1 MRSIDIC
8 AKAKAIAASKNI
20 YVRGGNGQ
28 KLTQANKLRFTGTD
42 VFNNKRASI
51 IFSADEDTV
60 AYDEYGLLSAISGY
74 NCRNLG
80 EVMNL
85 CEDISKDFSTIIP
98 GEIVFMK
105 DRIGVFVGNGH
116 VVTCSNVGVGYTIID
131 GWVSHGKLPEVE
143 YVVKEETKD
152 AEREVERDVQSEEP
166 SEISTEEPT
175 KQETPEV
182 ETRRDTFRRRH

>member
-1 MRSIDIC
+1 MKSIDIC

-131 GWVSHGKLPEVE
+131 GWASHGKLPDVE

-152 AEREVERDVQSEEP
+152 AEREVERDIQSEES
-166 SEISTEEPT
+166 SEISTEEPE

>member
-105 DRIGVFVGNGH
+105 DRIGIFVGNGQ
-116 VVTCSNVGVGYTIID
+116 VVACSNVGVGYTIID

-152 AEREVERDVQSEEP
+152 AEREVERDIQSEEP
-166 SEISTEEPT
+166 SEVSAEEAK

>member
-116 VVTCSNVGVGYTIID
+116 VVTCSNVGVGYTIVD
-131 GWVSHGKLPEVE
+131 GWVSHGKLPDVE

-166 SEISTEEPT
+166 SEVSTEEPA

>member
-8 AKAKAIAASKNI
+8 AKAKAIAASKNL

-116 VVTCSNVGVGYTIID
+116 VVTCSNVGVGYTIVD
-131 GWVSHGKLPEVE
+131 GWVSHGKLPDVE
-143 YVVKEETKD
+143 YVVKEETKET
-152 AEREVERDVQSEEP
+152 EREVERDVQSEEP
-166 SEISTEEPT
+166 SEVSTEEPA

>member
-8 AKAKAIAASKNI
+8 AKAKAIAASKNL
-20 YVRGGNGQ
+20 YVRGGYGL

-116 VVTCSNVGVGYTIID
+116 VVTCSNVGVGYTIVD
-131 GWVSHGKLPEVE
+131 GWVSHGKLPDVE

-166 SEISTEEPT
+166 SEVSTEEPA

>member
-85 CEDISKDFSTIIP
+85 CEDVSKDFSTIIP

-105 DRIGVFVGNGH
+105 DRIGVFVGNGQ
-116 VVTCSNVGVGYTIID
+116 VVTCSNVGVGYTIVD
-131 GWVSHGKLPEVE
+131 GWVSHGKLPDVE

-166 SEISTEEPT
+166 SEVSTEEPA